1 MNRSITRFLA
11 PLGMAGL
18 LASTSLSS
26 ASAQSLPTWHW
37 VSTDPQVINHGATAS
52 FYYTC
57 PDGQNVA
64 INGFGNDANVQ
75 NTSSPNVT
83 MAHYLNTLDGSLSV
97 SFTNWNLD
105 GDQTYSFNVGCP
117 GPAPDQTPPPADSV
131 PQTPVPQ
138 PQPQPQQ
145 PPALGSAANDPLT
158 ASGFL
163 DAYNALLQGLKPGQR
178 TPGATLAGTD
188 PFLTQTPQGVL
199 RRLFAQPVVLNY
211 MQSQTITLN
220 CNGRIVADPLLR
232 RGAPPYLPRASN
244 VNVDSTIVS
253 GGYNSSSISISFTN
267 LAPIQAGPQIASFRI
282 ACLTPTAGN

>member
-1 MNRSITRFLA
+1 MNHSLARLLA
-11 PLGMAGL
+11 PLGAIGL
-18 LASTSLSS
+18 LASSSLGT
-26 ASAQSLPTWHW
+26 ASAQSLPAWHW

-64 INGFGNDANVQ
+64 INGLGDDANVE

-117 GPAPDQTPPPADSV
+117 GPAPDQTPPPAPNV
-131 PQTPVPQ
+131 QQTPVTQAP
-138 PQPQPQQ
+138 PQQ
-145 PPALGSAANDPLT
+145 PPALGDMVNDPLT
-158 ASGFL
+158 AAGFL
-163 DAYNALLQGLKPGQR
+163 DAYNALLQSFTTGGQR

-199 RRLFAQPVVLNY
+199 RRLFA
-211 MQSQTITLN
+211 
-220 CNGRIVADPLLR
+220 
-232 RGAPPYLPRASN
+232 
-244 VNVDSTIVS
+244 
-253 GGYNSSSISISFTN
+253 
-267 LAPIQAGPQIASFRI
+267 
-282 ACLTPTAGN
+282 

>member
-1 MNRSITRFLA
+1 MNRSLTRLLA
-11 PLGMAGL
+11 PLGLVGM
-18 LASTSLSS
+18 LASTSLGT

-64 INGFGNDANVQ
+64 INGFGNDALIT
-75 NTSSPNVT
+75 NTSSANVT

-105 GDQTYSFNVGCP
+105 GDQTYSFDIGCP
-117 GPAPDQTPPPADSV
+117 GPAPDQQTPPPAA
-131 PQTPVPQ
+131 PVQPPPVQQ
-138 PQPQPQQ
+138 PQQQ
-145 PPALGSAANDPLT
+145 PPALGNAANDPLT

-199 RRLFAQPVVLNY
+199 RRLFAQPVVLKY
-211 MQSQTITLN
+211 METQTISLN
-220 CNGRIVADPLLR
+220 CGSGHIVADPSLR

-244 VNVDSTIVS
+244 VNVVSTIVS
-253 GGYNSSSISISFTN
+253 GGYSSSSISVSFTN
-267 LAPIQAGPQIASFRI
+267 LAPIQAGPQIASLRI
-282 ACLTPTAGN
+282 ACLTPGSGN

>member
-1 MNRSITRFLA
+1 MNRSLTRLLA
-11 PLGMAGL
+11 PLGIAGL
-18 LASTSLSS
+18 LASSSLGT
-26 ASAQSLPTWHW
+26 ASAQTVPTWHW

-64 INGFGNDANVQ
+64 VNGLGNDADVE
-75 NTSSPNVT
+75 NTSSSNVT

-117 GPAPDQTPPPADSV
+117 GPAPDQDPPAAV
-131 PQTPVPQ
+131 PVQQVP
-138 PQPQPQQ
+138 PIQPQPQQ

-163 DAYNALLQGLKPGQR
+163 DAYNALLQSLKRGGQR
-178 TPGATLAGTD
+178 TSGATLAGTD
-188 PFLTQTPQGVL
+188 PFLTQTPQGTL

-211 MQSQTITLN
+211 METKTISLN
-220 CNGRIVADPLLR
+220 CAGRIVADPLLR
-232 RGAPPYLPRASN
+232 RGAPRTCRGRAM
-244 VNVDSTIVS
+244 
-253 GGYNSSSISISFTN
+253 
-267 LAPIQAGPQIASFRI
+267 
-282 ACLTPTAGN
+282 

>member
-1 MNRSITRFLA
+1 MNRSLARFLA
-11 PLGMAGL
+11 PLGAIGMLAGSGL
-18 LASTSLSS
+18 GT
-26 ASAQSLPTWHW
+26 ASAQAVPAWHW
-37 VSTDPQVINHGATAS
+37 VQTDPQVINHGATAS

-64 INGFGNDANVQ
+64 INGLGNDANVE

-117 GPAPDQTPPPADSV
+117 GPAPDQMPPPAPEV
-131 PQTPVPQ
+131 QQTPVPQ
-138 PQPQPQQ
+138 TQPQQ

-163 DAYNALLQGLKPGQR
+163 DAYNALLQGLTTGGQR
-178 TPGATLAGTD
+178 TPGATLAGSD

-199 RRLFAQPVVLNY
+199 RRLFAQPVVLKY
-211 MQSQTITLN
+211 METRTITLN
-220 CNGRIVADPLLR
+220 CAGRIVADPLLR

-244 VNVDSTIVS
+244 VNVQSTIVS
-253 GGYNSSSISISFTN
+253 GDYGSSSISVSFTN
-267 LAPIQAGPQIASFRI
+267 LAPIQAGAQIASFRI